1 MIKINRILILTKIH
15 LKPAVIIQILPMMKT
30 QLKTKMPVIKI
41 AILTKLTMTMKPIK
55 IKIKIQLIT
64 QIIKPIVQIPLT
76 QTTQQTVQT
85 IQTAQTTLIKTI
97 QMINL
102 KIKQTILAP
111 WIPLASVNKITVQLN
126 NQSLYLSITMLHISI

>member
-1 MIKINRILILTKIH
+1 MIKINITLIPIKIH

-41 AILTKLTMTMKPIK
+41 ATLTKLTMTMKPIK

-76 QTTQQTVQT
+76 
-85 IQTAQTTLIKTI
+85 
-97 QMINL
+97 
-102 KIKQTILAP
+102 
-111 WIPLASVNKITVQLN
+111 
-126 NQSLYLSITMLHISI
+126 